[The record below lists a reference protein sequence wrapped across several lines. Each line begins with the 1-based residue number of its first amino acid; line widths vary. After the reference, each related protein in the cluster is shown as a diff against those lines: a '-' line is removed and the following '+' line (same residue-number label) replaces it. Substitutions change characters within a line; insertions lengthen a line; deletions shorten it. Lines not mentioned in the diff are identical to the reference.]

1 MTHLYTRGSEYAL
14 RALQAMA
21 AEPERRWT
29 VSDICDQVSIPEQFT
44 RKVLQNLVRT
54 GILSSIRGP
63 GGGYS
68 FAMPPETI
76 SLSQVIVSVESGPRF
91 DLCILGY
98 EHCSDL
104 DPCPLH
110 HFWAPIKNSAL
121 GMLKERTVADLATG
135 GRRRKGS

>member
-14 RALQAMA
+14 RALQEMA
-21 AEPERRWT
+21 VEPDRRWT
-29 VSDICDQVSIPEQFT
+29 VADICEHVAIPEQFT
-44 RKVLQNLVRT
+44 RKVLQSLVRS
-54 GILSSIRGP
+54 GILTSIRGP

-68 FAMPPETI
+68 FAIPPETI
-76 SLSQVIVSVESGPRF
+76 SLSSVIVSVESGPRF

-110 HFWAPIKNSAL
+110 YFWAPIKNSAL
-121 GMLKERTVADLATG
+121 AMLKERTVADLAKEP
-135 GRRRKGS
+135 RRRKQ